1 MSYYKTVQEV
11 GLSSASSLCF
21 RFQVF
26 NTTVDVR
33 GPLTPALGLFPS
45 RSLTGPMPRAT
56 MALYFAAGGGN
67 SDKVL
72 GLTCQ
77 HVLLETDGS
86 TNDDYVFAS
95 TGAPSQ
101 VRPAARQ

>member
-1 MSYYKTVQEV
+1 
-11 GLSSASSLCF
+11 
-21 RFQVF
+21 
-26 NTTVDVR
+26 
-33 GPLTPALGLFPS
+33 
-45 RSLTGPMPRAT
+45 

-86 TNDDYVFAS
+86 TNDDYVFAG
-95 TGAPSQ
+95 TGAPRKYVQLPGSESALAPSTNFSAPSRY
-101 VRPAARQ
+101 VPVVTV